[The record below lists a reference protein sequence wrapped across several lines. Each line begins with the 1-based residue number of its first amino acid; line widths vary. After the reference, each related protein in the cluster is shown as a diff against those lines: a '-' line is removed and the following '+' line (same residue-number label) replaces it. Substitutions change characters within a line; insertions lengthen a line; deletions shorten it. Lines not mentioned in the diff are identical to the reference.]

1 MEASSLSEMTT
12 YEADIV
18 SIVFGI
24 DYDKN
29 RIKMM
34 RNLTMKE
41 NIIFEEFAR
50 AGRHPDYVFEGKM
63 ARAYRTAVDELRS
76 AREGSGDSLPR
87 IEDAQK
93 RLAEIESDIS
103 NFIDIVG
110 GYSRHDIAEK
120 LNRSKLDIDRAKRKA
135 RNILKR
141 AKLENPDLSLDN
153 VEKLEVV
160 QTAYKERDRI
170 IAGLKPIVA
179 ELNEKIERA
188 VKVLEKYG

>member
-1 MEASSLSEMTT
+1 MTT

-41 NIIFEEFAR
+41 NIILEEFAR

-63 ARAYRTAVDELRS
+63 AQAYRTAVDELRS

-153 VEKLEVV
+153 VQKLEVV
-160 QTAYKERDRI
+160 RAAHKERDRI
-170 IAGLKPIVA
+170 ISGLKPIVA
-179 ELNEKIERA
+179 ELNEKVKRA
-188 VKVLEKYG
+188 VKILEKYG

>member
-1 MEASSLSEMTT
+1 MTT

-50 AGRHPDYVFEGKM
+50 VGRHPDYVFEGKM
-63 ARAYRTAVDELRS
+63 AQAYRTAVDELRS

-110 GYSRHDIAEK
+110 GYSRHDIAKK
-120 LNRSKLDIDRAKRKA
+120 LNRCKLDIDRAKRKA
-135 RNILKR
+135 RNILKK

-170 IAGLKPIVA
+170 IAGLKPIAA
-179 ELNEKIERA
+179 ELNEKVKRA
-188 VKVLEKYG
+188 VKILEKYG